1 MIIFCLL
8 SVGSILQRYAKEN
21 HHDGKKKAEIMKKV
35 LEGPIT
41 EEIPASILRT
51 HPNITFILDEE
62 AAALLENQLMKTVSK
77 ITVFIY
83 S

>member
-1 MIIFCLL
+1 
-8 SVGSILQRYAKEN
+8 
-21 HHDGKKKAEIMKKV
+21 MKKV

-41 EEIPASILRT
+41 EEIPASILRA
-51 HPNITFILDEE
+51 HPNVTFILDEE